1 MIIMMNNEWL
11 WWIYIDNEW
20 NDWNIMMIDDNIYN
34 NDNIY
39 DI

>member
-20 NDWNIMMIDDNIYN
+20 NDWNIMINDDKWMKYMI
-34 NDNIY
+34 
-39 DI
+39 